1 MSALFDLVTAICT
14 QPAIELAALTQD
26 GDCAEFAR
34 LFGAVCAEMGLA
46 EDEEL
51 GA

>member
-1 MSALFDLVTAICT
+1 MSALFVLVAAIGL
-14 QPAIELAALTQD
+14 QPVVELAALTQD

-46 EDEEL
+46 DEEL
-51 GA
+51 DL